1 MTREPM
7 ASQPMTPQAAAV
19 AFLAMAT
26 AARIEHDRQ
35 LALVRASV
43 LTCPD
48 PRAKS

>member
-1 MTREPM
+1 MTRAQM

-26 AARIEHDRQ
+26 ARVEHDRQ

-48 PRAKS
+48 KAER